1 MNRGDLDHLTLE
13 QLRDEARRRRVTVVG
28 DQRRLI
34 DAIAESM
41 ERSAPISNSTDGGG
55 GAEGRRATEGRTAT
69 AADEDAPVTA
79 SMMQQVLSAVTEDV
93 LRHQRELQN
102 QQFEFLQRQQE
113 QFALLTQTIIGAQRS
128 SMGTQ
133 AVPNRM
139 TDTGPSASA
148 VSLSSR
154 EVSTESAGTSSTPQR
169 NRIPN
174 PGTPGGGIKW
184 LATQI
189 PEFGGGDEENVAA
202 WVRRVEKVAEIHGAT
217 DGVTLLAASSRL
229 VRAAKRWYDIQAGP
243 AMETWSNLRRELT
256 RIFDR
261 KVPFYRAMQ
270 RVEARTW
277 RTGKESFDDYAIEK
291 LALIHQ
297 LELPV
302 KDTINLLTGGI
313 QHPTLRATALSLD
326 SSSVEDYLDS
336 MRHITAGVADLER
349 RRPFQGIAAQQT
361 KTPQGSC
368 RNCGKSGHIHQLCR
382 AEPTCFYC
390 KKPGHRQTECP
401 AKQGGTACFY
411 CKKPGH
417 RQYECP
423 AKQGSTASTM
433 GAKVY
438 PKTPSVAA
446 AVTSADEATA
456 SEDVAVA
463 MESGV
468 TLKIGSPLVTIS
480 TFCNQNCKLVALV
493 DTGSPVSFVK
503 NTVYTRFCKGYKYKL
518 KPSSR
523 NLRNLCNKPLDLE
536 GIVNVE
542 LEISELPK
550 LSFETELFVISN
562 AMLEADVILGREFLQ
577 EQKLTLVYK
586 PADKQAVLE
595 TNLFTVL
602 PLHVSEDTENI
613 IEEIITN
620 SHIDF
625 NRTFDSYCP
634 SHSRVR
640 PRCTKAYS
648 HV

>member
-1 MNRGDLDHLTLE
+1 
-13 QLRDEARRRRVTVVG
+13 
-28 DQRRLI
+28 
-34 DAIAESM
+34 
-41 ERSAPISNSTDGGG
+41 
-55 GAEGRRATEGRTAT
+55 
-69 AADEDAPVTA
+69 
-79 SMMQQVLSAVTEDV
+79 
-93 LRHQRELQN
+93 
-102 QQFEFLQRQQE
+102 
-113 QFALLTQTIIGAQRS
+113 
-128 SMGTQ
+128 
-133 AVPNRM
+133 
-139 TDTGPSASA
+139 
-148 VSLSSR
+148 
-154 EVSTESAGTSSTPQR
+154 
-169 NRIPN
+169 
-174 PGTPGGGIKW
+174 
-184 LATQI
+184 
-189 PEFGGGDEENVAA
+189 
-202 WVRRVEKVAEIHGAT
+202 VRRVEKVAEIHGAT
-217 DGVTLLAASSRL
+217 DGVTLLVASSRL
-229 VRAAKRWYDIQAGP
+229 VRAAKRWYDIQSGP
-243 AMETWSNLRRELT
+243 AMETWANLRSELT

-277 RTGKESFDDYAIEK
+277 CPNKESFDDYAIEK

-313 QHPTLRATALSLD
+313 QHPTLRATALSLG
-326 SSSVEDYLDS
+326 STSVEDYLDS

-361 KTPQGSC
+361 RTPQGSC
-368 RNCGKSGHIHQLCR
+368 RNCGKSGHIHLNCR
-382 AEPTCFYC
+382 AEPT
-390 KKPGHRQTECP
+390 
-401 AKQGGTACFY
+401 CFY

-423 AKQGSTASTM
+423 AKQGSTASTR

-446 AVTSADEATA
+446 AVTSEDEATA

-503 NTVYTRFCKGYKYKL
+503 NTVYARFCKGYKYKL

-577 EQKLTLVYK
+577 EQK
-586 PADKQAVLE
+586 
-595 TNLFTVL
+595 
-602 PLHVSEDTENI
+602 
-613 IEEIITN
+613 
-620 SHIDF
+620 SHACI
-625 NRTFDSYCP
+625 
-634 SHSRVR
+634 
-640 PRCTKAYS
+640 
-648 HV
+648 